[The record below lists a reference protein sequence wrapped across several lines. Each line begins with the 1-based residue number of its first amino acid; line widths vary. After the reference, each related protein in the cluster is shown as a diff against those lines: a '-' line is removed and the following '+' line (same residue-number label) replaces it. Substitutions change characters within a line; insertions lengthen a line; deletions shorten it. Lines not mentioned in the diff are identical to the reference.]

1 MRLLVVLGLLA
12 QACSAFVLLSRAAGA
27 GESYSA
33 PKRALGGLGGG
44 LLKTGPW
51 AAGALALAARA
62 SAATAGGGGGGGDG
76 GETNEVIET
85 INGVRQKRLGGGEIV
100 VSEIGL
106 GTQRWVSEDLNAPS
120 EVECFALMDEAV
132 LNSGVSLIDT
142 ASQYPIPS
150 SPKRPEGL
158 CEEVIGRWMKSRNAR
173 DKCKIATKIVGSSH
187 VNRKTIVADCDS
199 SLKRLQTD
207 HLDIYLLHWP
217 ARYSPAC
224 NWGQSLA
231 YHKDAEEF
239 YEGNASFEEIVSSM
253 GALIKAG
260 KIRGYGFCND
270 NCFGLTAA
278 HYTAKMLG
286 VDPPCVMQG
295 DYSLIDRK
303 FEENGLAE
311 ASSSV
316 NLNAGW
322 MAYNVLAGGQ
332 LTGKYLTQDASGSGS
347 GPGSVAS
354 FLKDKIFS
362 KRNGEWTDP
371 SMATSFRGRFD
382 ERGWGRTLYRYRSG
396 PALEA
401 TKSYAQLAKRFGL
414 SLTEMAIRWT
424 LQQPQVTTSL
434 LGVSNMKQLKENL
447 SYAANKEPLPEELM
461 VLIDRVH
468 MVNRNP
474 IYASTG
480 PYADNPYT
488 GLIGERIP

>member
-1 MRLLVVLGLLA
+1 MLLLNTLLSLRQHGSDSCRTGAAMRLLVVCSVVLLA
-12 QACSAFVLLSRAAGA
+12 QACSAFVLHSHAAGA
-27 GESYSA
+27 GESYSAA

-62 SAATAGGGGGGGDG
+62 SAATAGGGGASAATAGGGGGGGGG
-76 GETNEVIET
+76 GETNEVMET
-85 INGVRQKRLGGGEIV
+85 INHIRQKRLGGGEIV

-120 EVECFALMDEAV
+120 EEECFALMDEAV

-150 SPKRPEGL
+150 SPKRPEGHG
-158 CEEVIGRWMKSRNAR
+158 EEVIGRWMKSRNAR

-217 ARYSPAC
+217 ARYSPAS
-224 NWGQSLA
+224 NWGMSLK
-231 YHKDAEEF
+231 YHKDAEEY

-286 VDPPCVMQG
+286 VV
-295 DYSLIDRK
+295 R
-303 FEENGLAE
+303 
-311 ASSSV
+311 
-316 NLNAGW
+316 
-322 MAYNVLAGGQ
+322 
-332 LTGKYLTQDASGSGS
+332 
-347 GPGSVAS
+347 
-354 FLKDKIFS
+354 
-362 KRNGEWTDP
+362 
-371 SMATSFRGRFD
+371 
-382 ERGWGRTLYRYRSG
+382 
-396 PALEA
+396 
-401 TKSYAQLAKRFGL
+401 
-414 SLTEMAIRWT
+414 
-424 LQQPQVTTSL
+424 
-434 LGVSNMKQLKENL
+434 VS
-447 SYAANKEPLPEELM
+447 
-461 VLIDRVH
+461 
-468 MVNRNP
+468 
-474 IYASTG
+474 
-480 PYADNPYT
+480 
-488 GLIGERIP
+488 